1 MSDDGA
7 RMQRVGRRVLLEK
20 INFRVCSVR
29 PGEIRLLRHRVNQIA
44 GKFTQNAALAN
55 VRLDLRLSRAC
66 SEKNRHL
73 ATNFR
78 HFASSN

>member
-29 PGEIRLLRHRVNQIA
+29 PDEIRLPRHRVNQIA
-44 GKFTQNAALAN
+44 GKFSRNLELAK
-55 VRLDLRLSRAC
+55 VFGVACLSGDARA
-66 SEKNRHL
+66 SGKQL
-73 ATNFR
+73 
-78 HFASSN
+78 